1 MRRVSTY
8 KLLWLG
14 FGAMALLL
22 MATLLPQVAQV
33 RSVQQEVQAL
43 STSDAVRS
51 ALASELEIDTMG
63 YALSVREHLEVGDA
77 GARQAAAQRADDVR
91 HHLAVYRTL
100 AIAAP
105 QRALVAEF
113 EAGWQALEARGRRL
127 LDSTD
132 RPPPPAELL
141 EFDTRRRALQALLD
155 DRLQPDARAS
165 LQARQTAALAALRT
179 NVMLAL
185 LLLILGILIAGLTGL
200 FVGRRIVATER
211 QLDAHTETLRVT
223 LASIGDAVISTG
235 LDGRVVSL
243 NPTAQAL
250 TGWSQEDALGQPLDR
265 VFRVV
270 GETSREAAQNLALR
284 ALQARQAVGLP
295 EASVL
300 IARDGSERA
309 IDDSTAP
316 ILDRGGDVIGAVIVF
331 RDITSRRL
339 QEQRVQANE
348 RRMSE
353 LIDLLPC
360 AVFTTDS
367 QGRLLQFNAA
377 AVAFSGEVPE
387 LGSDRWYRQWTLYRA
402 DGTPLPAAE
411 NPLAMVLDQGSAPRG
426 MELVLMRPD
435 GTHLWFVAYPTPR
448 FDDAG
453 QRSGALHMLLDITER
468 READAALRL
477 SELRYRR
484 LFESAKDG
492 ILVLDANSERI
503 TDANP
508 AISDLLGYPPS
519 QLVGKALWQ
528 IGLFASEDA
537 GRAAMEQLQR
547 ERYVRFDDLPL
558 RTRDGRELDVEF
570 VSNVYGLAPNLVIQ
584 CSVRDISER
593 KRSTEALHEL
603 NRRKNEFMAM
613 LAHELRNPLAPI
625 RVGLEV
631 IRRAGGD
638 APALRAATETVDR
651 QVTHLVRL
659 VDDLLDMSRIDR
671 GTIELRRERIDLVAT
686 LGMAI
691 EAARPQ
697 CDRLRH
703 RFSVNLPDHPIH
715 VDADS
720 TRLVQVLGNLLGNAC
735 KFTPP
740 GGQIDLS
747 VELEPADAAAA
758 GSEAVIRVR
767 DSGIGIAPDQLS
779 RIFEMFVQVDSSL
792 ERSAGGLGIGLT
804 LVKTLVERHGGSVRA
819 ESAGPGRGSVFTVR
833 LPVIAEQA
841 EAAIAGRLASSDPAP
856 AGQRPRRILVVDDN
870 RDAAESLSQLLR
882 LSGHHTCAAF
892 DGFEAL
898 EALPAFKPDTVLLD
912 IGLPGLSGYEVARR
926 LRQAPEGE
934 RVLLIALTGW
944 GQEED
949 RRRTREAGFD
959 VHLVKPV
966 DPAALSRLLETA
978 APA

>member
-1 MRRVSTY
+1 MSTY

-14 FGAMALLL
+14 FGAMALVL

-33 RSVQQEVQAL
+33 RSVQQQVQVL
-43 STSDAVRS
+43 SSGDAVRS
-51 ALASELEIDTMG
+51 ASASDLAINTMG
-63 YALSVREHLEVGDA
+63 YALALREHLDSGNA
-77 GARQAAAQRADDVR
+77 LARQVAAQRAEAVR
-91 HHLAVYRTL
+91 HNLDAYMARATT
-100 AIAAP
+100 AA
-105 QRALVAEF
+105 QREHAARF
-113 EAGWQALEARGRRL
+113 EADWRALEAGGRRL
-127 LDSTD
+127 LGSAQ
-132 RPPPPAELL
+132 RPPAPAELL
-141 EFDTRRRALQALLD
+141 DFDNRRRALQTLLD
-155 DRLQPDARAS
+155 ERLQPDARAS
-165 LQARQTAALAALRT
+165 LEARQNTALAALRT
-179 NVMLAL
+179 NLALAL
-185 LLLILGILIAGLTGL
+185 LLMVLGIFTAGLTGL
-200 FVGRRIVATER
+200 LVGRRIVATGR
-211 QLDAHTETLRVT
+211 QLDANTEALRVT

-243 NPTAQAL
+243 NPVAQTL
-250 TGWSQEDALGQPLDR
+250 TGWSQADALGQPLDR
-265 VFRVV
+265 VFRIVD
-270 GETSREAAQNLALR
+270 EDSREAAQNPALR
-284 ALQARQAVGLP
+284 ALQERQVVGLP
-295 EASVL
+295 HATLL
-300 IARDGSERA
+300 IARDGIERA
-309 IDDSTAP
+309 VDDSAAP
-316 ILDRGGDVIGAVIVF
+316 ILSSDGEAIGAVLVF

-339 QEQRVQANE
+339 QEQRVLANE

-360 AVFTTDS
+360 AVFTTDE
-367 QGRLLQFNAA
+367 QGRLRHFNSA
-377 AVAFSGEVPE
+377 AVAFSGEVPQ
-387 LGSDRWYRQWTLYRA
+387 LGSDCWYRQWTLYRA

-411 NPLAMVLDQGSAPRG
+411 NPLAMVLEQGSAPRG
-426 MELVLMRPD
+426 MELVLRRPD

-453 QRSGALHMLLDITER
+453 QRSGVLHMLLDITER
-468 READAALRL
+468 KEADAALRL

-492 ILVLDANSERI
+492 ILVLDAKSERI

-528 IGLFASEDA
+528 IGLFATEEA
-537 GRAAMEQLQR
+537 GRAAVAQLQR

-558 RTRDGRELDVEF
+558 RTRDGRSLDVEF

-603 NRRKNEFMAM
+603 NRRKNEFLAM

-638 APALRAATETVDR
+638 AGALQAATETVDR

-697 CDRLRH
+697 CDKLQH
-703 RFSVNLPDHPIH
+703 RFTVTLPEHPIP
-715 VDADS
+715 VDADA

-740 GGQIDLS
+740 GGHIELS
-747 VELEPADAAAA
+747 VEVDPAQSGMGD
-758 GSEAVIRVR
+758 EAVIRVR

-804 LVKTLVERHGGSVRA
+804 LVKTLVERHGGSVQA
-819 ESAGPGRGSVFTVR
+819 ASTGAGGGSVFTVR
-833 LPVIAEQA
+833 LPVLAADTHAAAE
-841 EAAIAGRLASSDPAP
+841 PAP
-856 AGQRPRRILVVDDN
+856 AEPAPGARPRRILVVDDN
-870 RDAAESLSQLLR
+870 RDAAESLTLLLQ
-882 LSGHHTCAAF
+882 LSGHLTQAAF

-898 EALPAFKPDTVLLD
+898 EALPAFQPDTVLLD
-912 IGLPGLSGYEVARR
+912 IGLPRLNGYEVARR
-926 LRQAPEGE
+926 LRQAPGGE
-934 RVLLIALTGW
+934 RILLIALTGW

-949 RRRTREAGFD
+949 RQRTREAGFD

-966 DPAALSRLLETA
+966 DPAALSRLLESSA
-978 APA
+978 MP